1 MVNYIVTF
9 TRYLFCCYFDNN
21 YKFFIYF
28 VVILMNNYKFFITII
43 VTFPWIFEYGNSI
56 ILELGIMGAK
66 LTTVDCTESLTQ
78 TLE

>member
-28 VVILMNNYKFFITII
+28 VVILMNNYKFFIYF
-43 VTFPWIFEYGNSI
+43 VV
-56 ILELGIMGAK
+56 ILMSNYKFFIYFYFISAMVK
-66 LTTVDCTESLTQ
+66 YVINRI
-78 TLE
+78 